1 MNAVHS
7 QGISP
12 TGAMRAR
19 LDGLD
24 AVTAAFLCCLDV
36 NMNRT
41 FDGCETYL
49 RQRANRLEESGHFLD
64 AALWLWVL
72 GEYAAA
78 SGRADA
84 VREYAPGVRTAVAVI
99 GRMWNRPGPH
109 WLMPDIRGIH
119 LANLATACGGL
130 RAADRHFG
138 DEEARR
144 LLREIREFVF
154 ANMLLEGR
162 VVGTLGSHEST
173 GDVGVAAVPFG
184 LLGAG
189 DLVLVAAVDWLEEH
203 LADSGGVRFS
213 LHDTRYGG
221 CARPDLTA
229 LLAWHYTERGN
240 LARAAEL
247 LETVRRGWER
257 EGTFLEYDTATARV
271 PQYARHDLE
280 TIGPP
285 GESVLAR
292 VVHEIAS
299 RNLERKSAGGAAEG
313 SGVRIVH
320 RPAGTR
326 SPYVR
331 EAAERFPREPEEGDT
346 VTVYM
351 QTVPYHP
358 TQKASVQVAADGADG
373 DRAASIPMEP
383 CAADD
388 GTRIWR
394 AEIGRFAFGSRV
406 EYRFVVSEGETT
418 YVSDAYSFRVRGW
431 RALEPASLRAG
442 ADRVELVFHPLEGM
456 AAGGVRPRITL
467 DAPDGRKLRCVFDLV
482 HEADL
487 PSGVPEKEAVLAA
500 GRWRLTVDA
509 AGGHL
514 RLADEHGR
522 VIAQTDGQAGTAP
535 FEALTDG
542 DGRVYK
548 LRFYLRMEPGERM
561 YGTGERYADLEF
573 SGRTVDH
580 HVFNQYRD
588 QGMRTYMPVPLAI
601 SSKGYGLYLHTGTY
615 SEFRF
620 GSRLGDRFEAEAELV
635 SDRPRLELYLFP
647 GTPAEVLGAYTDVTG
662 KPHLPP
668 KWAFGP
674 WMSSNNWDSQAVTM
688 KQVEQTV
695 RHRIPAT
702 VLVLEQWSDEAT
714 FYIFNDSQYTPK
726 SGFDVHRYEDFR
738 FPEWGRWP
746 DPKGMVE
753 AIHAH
758 GIRVL
763 LWQIPVIKFME
774 GIPHAQKD
782 EDERTALEHGLVV
795 RRPDGSP
802 YRIPPFEWFKESLVA
817 DFTNP
822 LTCRWW
828 FEKRRYLIEDV
839 GVDGFKTDGG
849 ECIYGDVVFHDGRT
863 GAEMRNLYPNLYVGA
878 YHDFA
883 RELTGG
889 DAVTFSRAGYAGAQN
904 YPLHWAGDER
914 STFEAFRSSI
924 IAGLTSGMSGIPFW
938 GWDLAGFHGDVP
950 SAELYVRSAQMAAF
964 CPVMQYHAESKGQFN
979 QDRTPWNVA
988 ERTGKP
994 WVLTLYKRYADL
1006 RMNLLPYIYDQAIRT
1021 SRTGVPLM
1029 RAMAFMYP
1037 DDPRCARLTQQYM
1050 FGDALLVAPVAEEG
1064 RTVKD
1069 VYFPEGWWL
1078 PLFGG
1083 EAREGGR
1090 MERVSAPLE
1099 EIPVFQKHDSAVAW
1113 NLPEDYALPGDVGNR
1128 TDGYVN
1134 LVFSLFLKE
1143 RIDDTFEDDLGSRV
1157 RIRAERTPDGARIR
1171 LSGPCAA
1178 PATVILRRV
1187 PGVRAVTESSDGTV
1201 RPLHRHDGLRQLAT
1215 GGYAVHG
1222 DDLYIKTDGRGGE
1235 WIVRFGED
1243 ED

>member
-1 MNAVHS
+1 MNAVNS
-7 QGISP
+7 QER
-12 TGAMRAR
+12 TQWGALRAR
-19 LDGLD
+19 SDTLD
-24 AVTAAFLCCLDV
+24 AVTAAFLCWRDV
-36 NMNRT
+36 HVDRT
-41 FDGCETYL
+41 FDGCEAYL
-49 RQRANRLEESGHFLD
+49 RRRAPELKESEHFLD

-72 GEYAAA
+72 GEYADA
-78 SGRADA
+78 SGRTDA
-84 VREYAPGVRTAVAVI
+84 LREHAAAVPGAVAAV
-99 GRMWNRPGPH
+99 GRGWNRPCPH
-109 WLMPDIRGIH
+109 WLVPESRGIH
-119 LANLATACGGL
+119 LVNLAMAHGGL
-130 RAADRHFG
+130 RAADRHFR

-144 LLREIREFVF
+144 LIKEIREFVF
-154 ANMLLEGR
+154 AHMLREGR
-162 VVGTLGSHEST
+162 AVGTLGSRESA
-173 GDVGVAAVPFG
+173 GDAGAAAVPFG

-189 DLVLVAAVDWLEEH
+189 DLVLVAAADWLEEH
-203 LADSGGVRFS
+203 LTDEGGVRFS

-229 LLAWHYTERGN
+229 LLAWYYTERGE

-247 LETVRRGWER
+247 LEIVRRLMER
-257 EGTFLEYDTATARV
+257 DGKLPEYDTATARIS
-271 PQYARHDLE
+271 QYARHDLE
-280 TIGPP
+280 TFGPP
-285 GESVLAR
+285 RESDLAR
-292 VVHEIAS
+292 IVLGIAEW
-299 RNLERKSAGGAAEG
+299 NLERKSAGSAAG
-313 SGVRIVH
+313 GTGLKIVH

-326 SPYVR
+326 SPYVK
-331 EAAERFPREPEEGDT
+331 EAAERFPREPEEGDA
-346 VTVYM
+346 VTVHLL
-351 QTVPYHP
+351 TVPFRP
-358 TQKASVQVAADGADG
+358 SQQAIVQVAADGADW
-373 DRAASIPMEP
+373 DRAVSVPMEP
-383 CAADD
+383 GTAED

-394 AEIGRFAFGSRV
+394 AEIGKFASGSRV
-406 EYRFVVSEGETT
+406 AYRFVVTEGETT
-418 YVSDAYSFRVRGW
+418 AVSDPYSFRVRGW
-431 RALEPASLRAG
+431 RPLRPAALYAR
-442 ADRVELVFHPLEGM
+442 ADRAELVFQPLEGM
-456 AAGGVRPRITL
+456 EARGVRPRLTL
-467 DAPDGRKLRCVFDLV
+467 DAPGGRSLRCVFDLV
-482 HEADL
+482 NGTDA
-487 PSGVPEKEAVLAA
+487 PPGPMEKEAVLA
-500 GRWRLTVDA
+500 GGGWRIAADA

-514 RLADEHGR
+514 RLTDAQGR
-522 VIAQTDGQAGTAP
+522 VILQTYDHGGTAP

-542 DGRVYK
+542 DGLVYR
-548 LRFYLRMEPGERM
+548 LRLHLRMEPDERM

-635 SDRPRLELYLFP
+635 PDRPRLELYVFP
-647 GTPAEVLGAYTDVTG
+647 GKPAEVLEAYTDVTG
-662 KPHLPP
+662 KPLLPP

-674 WMSSNNWDSQAVTM
+674 WMSSNNWDSQAVVM
-688 KQVEQTV
+688 EQVERTV

-714 FYIFNDSQYTPK
+714 FYIFNDSQYEPK

-774 GIPHAQKD
+774 GIPHAQRD

-822 LTCRWW
+822 LTRKWW

-863 GAEMRNLYPNLYVGA
+863 GLEMRNLYPNLYIGA
-878 YHDFA
+878 YHDFV

-924 IAGLTSGMSGIPFW
+924 IAGLTGGMSGIPFW

-950 SAELYVRSAQMAAF
+950 TAELYVRSAQMAAF

-1029 RAMAFMYP
+1029 RAMALAYP
-1037 DDPRCARLTQQYM
+1037 DDPRCARLKEQYM

-1083 EAREGGR
+1083 EMREGGR
-1090 MERVSAPLE
+1090 MERVPAPLE
-1099 EIPVFQKHDSAVAW
+1099 EIPVFQKHDSVVAW

-1134 LVFSLFLKE
+1134 LAFSLFLKE
-1143 RIDDTFEDDLGSRV
+1143 RIDETFEDDLGSRV
-1157 RIRAERTPDGARIR
+1157 RIQAERTPDGARIR

-1178 PATVILRRV
+1178 PVTVILRRV
-1187 PGVRAVTESSDGTV
+1187 PEPRAVTEARGGAA
-1201 RPLHRHDGLRQLAT
+1201 RPLRRHDGPLSLAP
-1215 GGYAVHG
+1215 GGYAMHNG
-1222 DDLYIKTDGRGGE
+1222 DLCIKTDGREGE
-1235 WIVRFGED
+1235 WIVRF
-1243 ED
+1243 